1 MLSLSDVL
9 SKSLYII
16 LIFKSTV
23 YGLVIF
29 IALNGSFSY
38 HNIPNCYN
46 VCNYIKSHQIDYEK
60 HKFVMRYVSSTIRS
74 DSSQQNYFLCNIM
87 FRGLQTNS
95 LCNNPSHTTYFLEWL
110 PLYENLLIMIMYR
123 HT

>member
-29 IALNGSFSY
+29 IALNGSLSY
-38 HNIPNCYN
+38 HNLPDCDS
-46 VCNYIKSHQIDYEK
+46 VCNHFKSHQIDYE
-60 HKFVMRYVSSTIRS
+60 
-74 DSSQQNYFLCNIM
+74 N
-87 FRGLQTNS
+87 
-95 LCNNPSHTTYFLEWL
+95 
-110 PLYENLLIMIMYR
+110 
-123 HT
+123 